1 MLYLKSL
8 TKLKNCEGYPF
19 IDLIKKFESIEFLN
33 PITIFAGENGSG
45 KSTLLKIIATQMEC
59 VFTDN
64 ANKITCLQPGAF
76 RIVKIKPRTSL
87 HFSAESFIRY
97 INNFDR
103 VYSETLKEIEQI
115 KNSDEISEDAKGYAL
130 MPYYRTLYEMQNQY
144 EGVLSEQSHGEGF
157 LDFFF
162 SRLKDGGLYLI
173 DEPEAALSYCN
184 QYVLA
189 YKIYTFAK
197 EKNCQFI
204 ICTHSPIISA
214 IPDAQIYEISGNEII
229 KSSYNEVPSWFAK
242 TNTVNLLFTA
252 ISPTKR

>member
-1 MLYLKSL
+1 MLYLKNL
-8 TKLKNCEGYPF
+8 TKLKNGEGYPF
-19 IDLIKKFESIEFLN
+19 IELVNNLENIEFTK
-33 PITIFAGENGSG
+33 PVTIFAGENGSG
-45 KSTLLKIIATQMEC
+45 KSTLLKIIATEMDC
-59 VFTDN
+59 VFNDQ
-64 ANKITCLQPGAF
+64 ANKISNLQSGFF
-76 RIVKIKPRTSL
+76 RISKIKPKSSL

-229 KSSYNEVPSWFAK
+229 ESSYNELENFRFLNRFLK
-242 TNTVNLLFTA
+242 DKENMF
-252 ISPTKR
+252 K